1 MTMPSP
7 IEVEAHEFS
16 QSVADLKG
24 LSQDNIMNDY
34 DNRQLIGRG
43 QRLPYVN
50 DHDKRASENKADRR
64 LQVHAE
70 TERCTTPARRPSRKN
85 IWKTIPRI
93 SVENAF
99 KETTL
104 IKSDLAYEQLH
115 LRQCLGF
122 AACRGSS
129 PLVPYNNSQRNESTG
144 RHANGLGCS

>member
-85 IWKTIPRI
+85 I
-93 SVENAF
+93 
-99 KETTL
+99 
-104 IKSDLAYEQLH
+104 
-115 LRQCLGF
+115 
-122 AACRGSS
+122 
-129 PLVPYNNSQRNESTG
+129 
-144 RHANGLGCS
+144 